1 MFTYN
6 IDKED
11 SIKMNLQMVDQFK
24 RQGAKRNNSIQLWIT
39 VLVSMAL
46 SAGCAAVGPDYQ
58 LPDMQIPTT
67 WQTSDDPALLPHSEL
82 VQQWWSLFNDPLL
95 DRLIQTA
102 AANNRDLMS
111 AIARVEEARAD
122 LGIVRGEHRPQLD
135 TQGSILRQQTSD
147 NGLTPGVEDTVYAA
161 GATAGWEIDLFGRIR
176 RSVEAATADYQASD
190 EDRTDV
196 LISLYANVALTYLDI
211 RTFQARLIAANANID
226 SQRSV
231 LALTRSRYRH
241 GLATGLDVAQAERV
255 LAGTEAEV
263 PPLNIGLSQSVNAL
277 AVLLGQAPGH
287 LATELTTVPGRIPL
301 PPERVTVGVP
311 ANLLRQRPD
320 VRRAERQL
328 ASQTARIGVF
338 KADLYPS
345 FSLSGSLGYESID
358 AGNLFDADSQVL
370 SFGPSLRWNIFSA
383 GRIRQ
388 RIKAQ
393 DARTRQALFAYEQS
407 VLNALR
413 EVENALV
420 AYVEDRTRLSA
431 LGRSVTASRQSVK
444 LATELYKQGL
454 VDFQEVLDAQ
464 RDQFSFENQLAAAR
478 GNSAANFV
486 RLYAA
491 LGGGWDPQAGTGIKT
506 PLADVHP

>member
-1 MFTYN
+1 
-6 IDKED
+6 
-11 SIKMNLQMVDQFK
+11 MVHQLK
-24 RQGAKRNNSIQLWIT
+24 RQGAKQNNPLQLWVM
-39 VLVSMAL
+39 VLASMAL
-46 SAGCAAVGPDYQ
+46 LMGCAAVGPDYQ
-58 LPDMQIPTT
+58 TPDMEVPSAWHTA
-67 WQTSDDPALLPHSEL
+67 DDPALLPRSEL

-102 AANNRDLMS
+102 TENNRDLMS
-111 AIARVEEARAD
+111 AIARVEEARAH
-122 LGIVRGEHRPQLD
+122 LGITRGEQWPQLD
-135 TQGSILRQQTSD
+135 AQGSSIRQETSD
-147 NGLTPGVEDTVYAA
+147 NGLSPGVEETIYAA

-176 RSVEAATADYQASD
+176 RSVEAATADYQATA

-231 LALTRSRYRH
+231 LELTRSRSRH

-287 LATELTTVPGRIPL
+287 LASELTAPGQIPL
-301 PPERVTVGVP
+301 PPEKVTVGVP

-358 AGNLFDADSQVL
+358 AGDLFDADSRVL
-370 SFGPSLRWNIFSA
+370 SFGPSLRWNIFSG

-388 RIKAQ
+388 QIKAQ
-393 DARTRQALFAYEQS
+393 DARTRQALFGYEQS

-444 LATELYKQGL
+444 LATDLYKQGL
-454 VDFQEVLDAQ
+454 VDFQQVLDAQ

-491 LGGGWDPQAGTGIKT
+491 LGGGWDPQTGTDSELPSANILQNSETKPIAT
-506 PLADVHP
+506 RDNK

>member
-1 MFTYN
+1 M
-6 IDKED
+6 IP
-11 SIKMNLQMVDQFK
+11 QVK
-24 RQGAKRNNSIQLWIT
+24 REGDKRNSPLRVWAM
-39 VLVSMAL
+39 VLLSTAL
-46 SAGCAAVGPDYQ
+46 LTGCAVVGPDYQ
-58 LPDMQIPTT
+58 SPDMEIPTAWNT
-67 WQTSDDPALLPHSEL
+67 VDDPALLPQSEL
-82 VQQWWSLFNDPLL
+82 VQQWWSLFNDPML

-102 AANNRDLMS
+102 TENNRDLMF
-111 AIARVEEARAD
+111 AIARVEEARAN
-122 LGIVRGEHRPQLD
+122 LGITRGEHWPQLD
-135 TQGSILRQQTSD
+135 AQGSSIRRETSD
-147 NGLTPGVEDTVYAA
+147 NGLSPGVEETVYAA

-176 RSVEAATADYQASD
+176 RSVEAATADYQATA

-211 RTFQARLIAANANID
+211 RTFQARLIAANANLE
-226 SQRSV
+226 SQWSV
-231 LALTRSRYRH
+231 LELTRSRYRH

-277 AVLLGQAPGH
+277 AVLLGQAPGS
-287 LATELTTVPGRIPL
+287 LAAELTRPGQIPL
-301 PPERVTVGVP
+301 PPEKVTVGVP

-328 ASQTARIGVF
+328 ASQTARIGVL

-358 AGNLFDADSQVL
+358 AGDLFDADSRVL
-370 SFGPSLRWNIFSA
+370 SFGPSLRWNIFSG

-388 RIKAQ
+388 RVKAQ
-393 DARTRQALFAYEQS
+393 DARTRQALFGYEQS

-444 LATELYKQGL
+444 LATDLYKQGL
-454 VDFQEVLDAQ
+454 VDFQQVLDAQ

-491 LGGGWDPQAGTGIKT
+491 LGGGWDPQAGTGSKSPAAKT
-506 PLADVHP
+506 KKTSETKPIAKRDNK